1 MIISTGTVMDRW
13 VIKGIPPHH
22 FLSTISYKWESLHFI
37 LKKVESPMKHKWLMF
52 QFIYSHCAI
61 SYFCVNSFC
70 INGWKNVKQ
79 FCLCLMNE
87 SEIQINLNHGA
98 NYKVF
103 SSLCPPSWHCDLI
116 LNELV
121 FQIRTDKKKAS
132 QLTYFT
138 LYFIFYC
145 IFAFNSQR
153 SHFSDSNIYNSLS
166 FCFDIFSTEF
176 CHHHLLFNFSH
187 TTADFSYCCN
197 QYGQI
202 HSVHIIILTI
212 YLLSFVLLMSVMYE
226 FFPRKT

>member
-1 MIISTGTVMDRW
+1 MGQT
-13 VIKGIPPHH
+13 IKCFQIFVLHPDIV
-22 FLSTISYKWESLHFI
+22 LSF
-37 LKKVESPMKHKWLMF
+37 
-52 QFIYSHCAI
+52 
-61 SYFCVNSFC
+61 
-70 INGWKNVKQ
+70 
-79 FCLCLMNE
+79 LMNE
-87 SEIQINLNHGA
+87 FFLPFI
-98 NYKVF
+98 
-103 SSLCPPSWHCDLI
+103 
-116 LNELV
+116 

-138 LYFIFYC
+138 VYFIFYC

-187 TTADFSYCCN
+187 TTSDFSYCCN

-212 YLLSFVLLMSVMYE
+212 YLLTFVLLMFVMYE